1 VIVDTSA
8 LAAIVFRED
17 GFESLIN
24 LVTDEGA
31 SAATPATAL
40 VELGI
45 VLSNRLEMDARPIV
59 NQLVEHLGLEVIPFT
74 SHHMNAAVGAYK
86 RFGRGR
92 HRAGLSFGDCFSY
105 AVASISGE
113 PLLFVGDDFS
123 HTDIEAA

>member
-1 VIVDTSA
+1 MIVDTSA

-17 GFESLIN
+17 GFESLVN
-24 LVTDEGA
+24 LLTDERA
-31 SAATPATAL
+31 SAATPVTAL

-45 VLSNRLEMDARPIV
+45 VLSNRIAVDARPIV
-59 NQLVEHLGLEVIPFT
+59 NQLVEQLGLEIIPLT
-74 SHHMNAAVGAYK
+74 AHHLNTAIGAYN

-92 HRAGLSFGDCFSY
+92 HRAGLNFGDCFSY

-113 PLLFVGDDFS
+113 PLLFVGDDFT

>member
-17 GFESLIN
+17 GFESLID

-31 SAATPATAL
+31 SVATPATAL

-45 VLSNRLEMDARPIV
+45 VLSNRLAMDARPIV
-59 NQLVEHLGLEVIPFT
+59 NQLVEQLGLEIIPFT
-74 SHHMNAAVGAYK
+74 SHHMNAAIGAYN

-92 HRAGLSFGDCFSY
+92 HRAGLNFGDCFSY

-113 PLLFVGDDFS
+113 PLLFVGDDFI